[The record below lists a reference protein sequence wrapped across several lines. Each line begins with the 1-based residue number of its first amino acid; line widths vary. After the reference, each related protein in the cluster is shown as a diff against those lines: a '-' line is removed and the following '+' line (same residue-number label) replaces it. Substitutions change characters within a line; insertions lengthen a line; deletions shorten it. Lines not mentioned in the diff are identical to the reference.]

1 MFSTWD
7 LVRPRFWYPMSS
19 LEQSMMDLEHLSEL
33 MSRSSFPFDRSNEM
47 LAAPSNLDDDEFFKD
62 LPVLGREQQ
71 PATQHRESS
80 AHLTESVSK
89 TKDQVS
95 KDRDNDPNKPNKKTS
110 TDKHQ
115 AVAIND
121 DQSRRAF
128 SSYTFSN
135 SSIVDDKGRRVMSTR
150 RRYEDSTGRLKAV
163 HERQIEGKK
172 MRSTWSRMGPEDE
185 GKHEATCSGGTPDE
199 FEAMW
204 QKTPFGDAQKKT
216 IKQEQQKQLEP
227 EKHSLKPNSKAKEK
241 ATCKL

>member
-71 PATQHRESS
+71 PQRNT
-80 AHLTESVSK
+80 
-89 TKDQVS
+89 DQVS

-172 MRSTWSRMGPEDE
+172 MRSTRN
-185 GKHEATCSGGTPDE
+185 PDE